1 MKRRISRIKA
11 MMILYHDDL
20 MKEDYEKV
28 EAEGL
33 ENLLKEESD
42 KYSYDEDFCNELV
55 NGVRSNLSTIDRLIA
70 ISLTNYTID
79 RLSYIDR
86 ALLRIGVYEL
96 KFTNTPKNIVINEI
110 VSLSHE
116 YSEVKGFES
125 SKFNNALLDK
135 ISQRISDGK

>member
-11 MMILYHDDL
+11 MIVLYHDDL
-20 MKEDYEKV
+20 MKESYEKV
-28 EAEGL
+28 EEEGL
-33 ENLLKEESD
+33 EKLLQEDKNL
-42 KYSYDEDFCNELV
+42 SYDVDFYNELIS
-55 NGVRSNLSTIDRLIA
+55 GVRSNLEAIDRLIA

-79 RLSYIDR
+79 RLSYVDR

-96 KFTNTPKNIVINEI
+96 KYTTTPKNIIIDEI

-116 YSEVKGFES
+116 YSEVSGFDS

-135 ISQRISDGK
+135 ISKRISDGN

>member
-11 MMILYHDDL
+11 MIVLYHDDL
-20 MKEDYEKV
+20 MKESYEKV
-28 EAEGL
+28 EEEGL
-33 ENLLKEESD
+33 EKLLQEDKNL
-42 KYSYDEDFCNELV
+42 SYDVDFYNELIS
-55 NGVRSNLSTIDRLIA
+55 GVRSNLEAIDRLIA

-79 RLSYIDR
+79 RLSYVDR

-96 KFTNTPKNIVINEI
+96 KYTTTPKNIIIDEI

-116 YSEVKGFES
+116 YSEVSGFDS

-135 ISQRISDGK
+135 ISKRIGDGN